1 MTITNRNPWILLL
14 LSGFAACSSAA
25 PSSPDEPPEQATA
38 LEEHHIPA
46 AQVSVPP
53 GVAWTPRPVVEPAN
67 PIAQTRAM
75 HNPGGVNGDRPPRP
89 VPGLDNA
96 AQPAQLTAQD
106 VTPDRMAAPTGQSTI
121 LDELPGASGGATT
134 PRDSRPV
141 GANSLESPASPDN
154 P

>member
-1 MTITNRNPWILLL
+1 
-14 LSGFAACSSAA
+14 
-25 PSSPDEPPEQATA
+25 
-38 LEEHHIPA
+38 
-46 AQVSVPP
+46 
-53 GVAWTPRPVVEPAN
+53 
-67 PIAQTRAM
+67 M

-106 VTPDRMAAPTGQSTI
+106 ATPERMAAPTGRSTI

-134 PRDSRPV
+134 QRDS
-141 GANSLESPASPDN
+141 N